1 MPDPDAGAAK
11 PDWRAQRAE
20 AAESHVRA
28 LQRKRAAE
36 SEHARTL
43 IAGFIDEARR
53 RGLEPVPLRATD
65 GRRRYRTG
73 LTGWYLR
80 RNERAGVTEDGAFY
94 LLGVPT
100 SLIALVKGV
109 TLRPSDPPLV
119 LGAGARDGESVDLAD
134 ALARALDGTRQAS

>member
-1 MPDPDAGAAK
+1 MPDPDAQAE

-20 AAESHVRA
+20 AAESHAKA

-36 SEHARTL
+36 TERARAL
-43 IAGFIDEARR
+43 IAGFLDEARR
-53 RGLEPVPLRATD
+53 RGLEPEPLRATD

-80 RNERAGVTEDGAFY
+80 RNETAAVAEDGDFY
-94 LLGVPT
+94 LLGVPP

-134 ALARALDGTRQAS
+134 ALARVIAQGASGQ